1 MFITQ
6 LLLQTAA
13 VHNSTISTL
22 CGGGVN
28 TRECTTALGALTRNT
43 ACTSMTD
50 ADTTICTGT
59 CRDLYDDV
67 IDKCDTTVSDIAIRV
82 DTYIYVA
89 SYLANYTV

>member
-13 VHNSTISTL
+13 AHNSSISTL
-22 CGGGVN
+22 CGGGIN
-28 TRECTTALGALTRNT
+28 TRECTTALGALMQNT
-43 ACTSMTD
+43 ACTSTTD

-67 IDKCDTTVSDIAIRV
+67 IDKCDTTVSDIRS
-82 DTYIYVA
+82 YMCRYVA
-89 SYLANYTV
+89 IANYTV